1 MKWVLVRS
9 LHGGYFILD
18 RKQWNEMRRI
28 EPYNSSVVVA
38 ESNDRAD
45 LEKFRNLTKE
55 D

>member
-1 MKWVLVRS
+1 MKWILVRS
-9 LHGGYFILD
+9 LHGGYFIL
-18 RKQWNEMRRI
+18 MRDAWDGLRNA

-45 LEKFRNLTKE
+45 LEKFRDLTKE